1 VDSSDDKLR
10 RLKSEG
16 DLNLSEHRAAWAKEK
31 LDVQTRAWL
40 DEDARYFLHQ
50 ALSTPCLDV
59 LKSCDGIYLEDLQ
72 GNRFMDFHGNNVH
85 QVGFRNRRVIEAIQA
100 QMEALP
106 FCTRRYTNI
115 PAIQLAKK
123 LAELAPGD
131 LNRVLFAPGGTT
143 AIGMALKLARAATGR
158 FKTISMWDSFHG
170 ASLDAISIGGES
182 IFRSGAGPLL
192 PGTEHVPP
200 PDMYRCVW
208 GCGGECNL
216 KCAQYVEYVLEK
228 EGDVGAVVAETVRS
242 TSLVPPPGYW
252 ESIRAACSRHGALL
266 ILDEIPHALGRTGKM
281 FTCEHYNVVPDMLVI
296 GKGLGGGIFPLAA
309 LIARE
314 HLNVAPT
321 RALGHY
327 THEKNPV
334 ACAAALATIESIQQD
349 GLLENAEKVGNY
361 ALDRMRA
368 MMREHTLIGEVRGL
382 GLLLGMEL
390 VKDRVTREPAT
401 DEAERVMYS
410 ALRKGLSF
418 KVTMGNIIT
427 LTPPLTITM
436 AEMSTALDVVEACFS
451 EL

>member
-1 VDSSDDKLR
+1 MDSSDDKLG

-16 DLNLSEHRAAWAKEK
+16 DLNVSPRRAAWAGDNIDAET
-31 LDVQTRAWL
+31 QRWL
-40 DEDARYFLHQ
+40 DEDAKYFLYQ

-59 LKSCDGIYLEDLQ
+59 LARCDGIYIEDLH

-85 QVGFRNRRVIEAIQA
+85 QVGFKNHRVIEAIKA
-100 QMEALP
+100 QMEVLP

-115 PAIQLAKK
+115 PAIKLAKK

-170 ASLDAISIGGES
+170 ASLDAISIGGEA

-192 PGTEHVPP
+192 PGTEHAPP
-200 PDMYRCVW
+200 PDTYRCLW
-208 GCGGECNL
+208 DCGGECSL
-216 KCAQYVEYVLEK
+216 KCAHYVEYMLDK
-228 EGDVGAVVAETVRS
+228 EGDVGAVIAETVRS
-242 TSLVPPPGYW
+242 TSLIPSPDYW
-252 ESIRAACSRHGALL
+252 KTIRAACDKHGALL

-281 FTCEHYNVVPDMLVI
+281 FTCEHYGIVPDMLVI
-296 GKGLGGGIFPLAA
+296 GKGLGGGVFPLSA

-314 HLNVAPT
+314 NLNVMAKQ
-321 RALGHY
+321 ALGHY

-334 ACAAALATIESIQQD
+334 AAAAALATIESIEQD
-349 GLLENAEKVGNY
+349 GLLDNANNVGNY
-361 ALDRMRA
+361 ALERMRA
-368 MMREHTLIGEVRGL
+368 MMRKHPIIGEIRGL

-390 VKDRVTREPAT
+390 VKNRETRERAS

-410 ALRKGLSF
+410 ALRRGLSF

-427 LTPPLTITM
+427 LTPPLTITID
-436 AEMSTALDVVEACFS
+436 EMGRALDILDVCLKEV
-451 EL
+451 